1 MTLGWA
7 AYIRR
12 QLDERDR
19 AMTKA
24 VAQAIV
30 AEEKARATADD
41 ALRQEMRTTIDK
53 LTERLD
59 RLGGRQGRAAA
70 CRRLTM
76 CDQNRPEDPP
86 RPLRVL
92 GSSRGL
98 GRLASR

>member
-59 RLGGRQGRAAA
+59 RLEAGAKAA
-70 CRRLTM
+70 
-76 CDQNRPEDPP
+76 
-86 RPLRVL
+86 PLRAV
-92 GSSRGL
+92 S
-98 GRLASR
+98 

>member
-1 MTLGWA
+1 MTQGWA
-7 AYIRR
+7 PYIRR

-30 AEEKARATADD
+30 AEEKARGTADD

-59 RLGGRQGRAAA
+59 RLEAGAKAA
-70 CRRLTM
+70 
-76 CDQNRPEDPP
+76 
-86 RPLRVL
+86 PLRAV
-92 GSSRGL
+92 S
-98 GRLASR
+98 